1 MALDLNTIKKVEAGG
16 ANIGMIQNSAGD
28 ILWRKKY
35 KECSL
40 GLSSSVNASW
50 SPYFSSTFNALA
62 NNTYF
67 HYGDRVDL
75 FQSLDGTKN
84 TVVSWYGDRNA
95 KNPEQYV
102 SFLRTAAVTDTA
114 HTTVTS
120 AFSRHIAT
128 QGILTEYGKIEKQT
142 SYDNYSGYATDD
154 KACIIARTGRGT
166 ATSEAWDKLMPQF
179 GTKATFSNRYY
190 NFGAVSASSTSA
202 NQLTIEMVSTGVSG
216 GKEWF
221 KATITATCSALP
233 AVAFSWKSSD
243 GSKGVITLKNGESTT
258 LTFNS
263 DSNSSIDIYQP
274 SCYINSSGSII
285 GPTTSSA
292 FTISKTSM
300 SYIGHTV
307 HIALTA
313 VYPTKNSTNYG
324 FLLDA
329 NGNITNSNQK
339 VASSFCYCTM
349 LFQRPDKRFTK
360 LRITYTQSSEVNY
373 DFGQFSK
380 IDKMLCA
387 HYVPDNSSSGFGAN
401 LQHSCKG
408 ENSTERSITYD
419 ISSLTPG
426 TNHIINFK
434 YHKDSSANNGTDT
447 FKISKIEFLENC
459 EYTFAYDSIK
469 QTYGLTVQN
478 FGSTAVTFNWYWFY
492 IDGSAEDYVSSGID
506 TLSSTIPAGS
516 TTTMWLTKVAIP
528 QQSGMIAGLFSCNG
542 AFHLFLQ

>member
-1 MALDLNTIKKVEAGG
+1 MELDFETLKKVEAGG
-16 ANIGMIQNSAGD
+16 ANIGIIQNSAGD

-40 GLSSSVNASW
+40 GLSSSVDASW

-84 TVVSWYGDRNA
+84 TVVSWYDNRNA

-128 QGILTEYGKIEKQT
+128 QGILAEYGKIEKQT
-142 SYDNYSGYATDD
+142 NYDNYSGYATDD
-154 KACIIARTGRGT
+154 KACIKARTGRGT
-166 ATSEAWDKLMPQF
+166 ATSEAWDRLMPQF

-190 NFGAVSASSTSA
+190 NFGEVSASTTSA

-233 AVAFSWKSSD
+233 VVAFSWKSSD

-274 SCYINSSGSII
+274 SSYINSSGSII

-329 NGNITNSNQK
+329 DGNITNSNQK

-401 LQHSCKG
+401 LEHSCKG
-408 ENSTERSITYD
+408 ENSTERFITYD

-426 TNHIINFK
+426 TNHVINFK

-459 EYTFAYDSIK
+459 EYSFAYDSVK